1 MIVCFAH
8 DCACWFSHMWIL
20 SGVIFCQH
28 KELPNSFFLI
38 FHHKKKIIFFSW
50 FWCFSNSAVIW
61 QFHLEALFLWSYS
74 HWRHDWGWMMQFYGW
89 QLVLEVGGRH
99 WFHSVNLLE
108 CPHGMGTGL
117 FRGSSPR
124 EQSFYDQASEVP
136 RGDFHLILLD
146 TQAGSNLVWKGHHK
160 GMKARRSGSL
170 EACYHSWNL

>member
-1 MIVCFAH
+1 MTVHANFLICEYLVEL
-8 DCACWFSHMWIL
+8 FSVSIKNSLIL
-20 SGVIFCQH
+20 
-28 KELPNSFFLI
+28 FFLI

-117 FRGSSPR
+117 FQRKQSKRAKFLWPSLRSTTWWFSPY
-124 EQSFYDQASEVP
+124 SV
-136 RGDFHLILLD
+136 
-146 TQAGSNLVWKGHHK
+146 GHTS
-160 GMKARRSGSL
+160 RL
-170 EACYHSWNL
+170 